1 MLITALYVFSKKTRT
16 SWKNKMLFNNSLL
29 YVFFSAPGNEAQSG
43 QSGQFNTA
51 PESAATLTRA
61 YVIPVLIFA
70 IIALVWR

>member
-1 MLITALYVFSKKTRT
+1 
-16 SWKNKMLFNNSLL
+16 MLFNNSLL